1 VPALTERL
9 PDVSYIVPTTRE
21 RLLGPGKRAD
31 QASDA
36 PCTRDCQRLATL
48 RSRMDDI
55 VAGDFED
62 LTLRVDGKAG
72 DLMTM
77 DFAA

>member
-1 VPALTERL
+1 MSTGME
-9 PDVSYIVPTTRE
+9 SYIGTYIVRADRAPSGRI
-21 RLLGPGKRAD
+21 RHRAD

-36 PCTRDCQRLATL
+36 RCTRGCQRLATL
-48 RSRMDDI
+48 RPRMDEI
-55 VAGDFED
+55 VAGYFED
-62 LTLRVDGKAG
+62 PKLRVDGKAG